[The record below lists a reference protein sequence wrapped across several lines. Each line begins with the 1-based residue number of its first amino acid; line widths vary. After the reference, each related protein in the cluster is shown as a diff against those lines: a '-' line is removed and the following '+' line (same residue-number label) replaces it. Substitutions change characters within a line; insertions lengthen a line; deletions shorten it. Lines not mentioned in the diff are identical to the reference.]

1 ENSVSIAT
9 VLNPILGYA
18 ATAEIVKKA
27 VATGKPLRELLVQ
40 SNLSDAQIEQVFDLY
55 DSTYPNL
62 KGGTKAGG

>member
-1 ENSVSIAT
+1 MSIAT

-27 VATGKPLRELLVQ
+27 VATGKPLRELLQ
-40 SNLSDAQIEQVFDLY
+40 HTDLTPTQINQVFELY

-62 KGGTKAGG
+62 KGGTKAAG